1 MSLLMRDGFSLCSVS
16 GLQTGS
22 CNKPCLC
29 TCADLCLPSWFN
41 SLALHSASFQMSPV
55 IHFGMTNSVFLAIL
69 SSCWDNCWEQK
80 RLQPVMHKGRSPA
93 WGPDPTSDFDSF
105 MLLPDKLQNYSNDTG
120 LTVELLIPGQTIFWS
135 VGAYL
140 LFYLPFTRGF
150 SRFFYL
156 PEHLDACPWFGMWWE
171 AQFF

>member
-1 MSLLMRDGFSLCSVS
+1 
-16 GLQTGS
+16 
-22 CNKPCLC
+22 
-29 TCADLCLPSWFN
+29 
-41 SLALHSASFQMSPV
+41 
-55 IHFGMTNSVFLAIL
+55 
-69 SSCWDNCWEQK
+69 
-80 RLQPVMHKGRSPA
+80 MHKGRSPA

-150 SRFFYL
+150 SRFFIYQSIWMPAPGL
-156 PEHLDACPWFGMWWE
+156 ACGGKPS
-171 AQFF
+171 FFSQWAI

>member
-69 SSCWDNCWEQK
+69 SQ
-80 RLQPVMHKGRSPA
+80 
-93 WGPDPTSDFDSF
+93 
-105 MLLPDKLQNYSNDTG
+105 LLG
-120 LTVELLIPGQTIFWS
+120 ELL
-135 VGAYL
+135 GAEEAAA
-140 LFYLPFTRGF
+140 
-150 SRFFYL
+150 S
-156 PEHLDACPWFGMWWE
+156 DAQGEEPSLG
-171 AQFF
+171 ARSHQ